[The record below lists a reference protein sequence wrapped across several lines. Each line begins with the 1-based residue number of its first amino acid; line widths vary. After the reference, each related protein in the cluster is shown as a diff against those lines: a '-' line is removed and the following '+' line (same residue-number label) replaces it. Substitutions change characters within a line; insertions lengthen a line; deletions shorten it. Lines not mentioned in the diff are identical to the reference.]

1 MVRKCS
7 SALQLAL
14 LAAAVAVAVAAQL
27 YVHHRPDAPIGWV
40 LLISAALLVSFAGW
54 YPAPSAEPIG
64 TGSPQAALKVRR
76 VSWGAAT
83 AVAVAA
89 TTVLS
94 ARSQWPVLPLV
105 LWITGF
111 LLGAAALRGWVVS
124 PPGRAAPTWARR
136 EVAAV
141 IAIVLLGAVARVVWI
156 DSIPA
161 FYFGDEARAGWS
173 LVLTYRA
180 TIPNFFSMGWNTWP
194 WIGISLQGLFGPFFG
209 LTITTMR
216 LSSALMGTLAIG
228 ATYLLVRELFTPR
241 LAVLA
246 ALLFALCRT
255 AIDFSRLGICHAQV
269 MCYETLAL
277 FLWWRGVNTG
287 RAASYWWA
295 GVALGLCLYTYNA
308 GELAPVLWVG
318 WVAVSVAAAP
328 RTLRTHWRAALITFA
343 AMVSTM
349 LPYLYYA
356 TDHLTFG
363 NNWDQFTGMARR
375 RQTLSQMLEAWHAGN
390 ASGAATILKRQVW
403 LTWLGFGVSP
413 SGGYQEL
420 NYRGGGML
428 DDVTAVL
435 FVIGLA
441 MALSKWRRAREGF
454 VLYWWIVTVIVGGV
468 LTIDPPAIVRLVGL
482 LPAVALLAALPLDG
496 LLRVSA
502 ETRARATA
510 SLALVAVLLAGA
522 AWINWHT
529 YFVEFANAPF
539 ADTESALGRRIERLP
554 PGSTAFSLGSNDS
567 MTFFNEI
574 FHFNYPGRRL
584 QDVPDP
590 AHLLPLHQPVTF
602 PVALILGPTQATLAS
617 YARTLYPHTDITDD
631 IFAPERR
638 LRFRE
643 LQLKPED
650 VTAQIGLK
658 LTAIDSSNAVV
669 AQMTGDPFDSNLI
682 IPNTAAHLQWQGRIY
697 WPTDHPVTLTVHA
710 KRPVQVRVADGPV
723 ARVDG
728 AAPAD
733 VVLDLPRGWLPLT
746 ITETAASERALSM
759 AIKTPGSTRTLTA
772 WDLNPNST
780 PEGLMAV
787 YQRDSHA
794 LLRVIDPQLN
804 AFAFTEE
811 PAFEG
816 DNAPMV
822 HLPFSVSW
830 SGALRITIPGTYG
843 FEARGTGTYSVSLD
857 DGELFNALAPS
868 GIPNQLERAGH
879 AERNLSTGTHRLEAH
894 WTCPLPPSGRGRL
907 FQLYWA
913 PPGGERELIPP
924 SAFVPVATAASD
936 AGKSTTTPTNK

>member
-1 MVRKCS
+1 MVRKCP

-14 LAAAVAVAVAAQL
+14 VAAAVAVAVAAQL
-27 YVHHRPDAPIGWV
+27 RVHQHPDALIGWA
-40 LLISAALLVSFAGW
+40 LLISAALLASFAGW
-54 YPAPSAEPIG
+54 YPPPSAEPIG
-64 TGSPQAALKVRR
+64 TASDQVTSKVRR
-76 VSWGAAT
+76 VWWGTAT

-105 LWITGF
+105 LWVSGF
-111 LLGAAALRGWVVS
+111 LLGAAALRRWVVS
-124 PPGRAAPTWARR
+124 PPARATPAWSRR

-161 FYFGDEARAGWS
+161 FYFADEARAGWS

-180 TIPNFFSMGWNTWP
+180 MIPNFFSIGWNTWP
-194 WIGISLQGLFGPFFG
+194 WIGISLQGLFGPLFG
-209 LTITTMR
+209 LTTTTMR

-228 ATYLLVRELFTPR
+228 ATYLLARELFTPR

-269 MCYETLAL
+269 MCYETFAL
-277 FLWWRGVNTG
+277 FWWWRGVNTG
-287 RAASYWWA
+287 RAATYWWA

-308 GELAPVLWVG
+308 GHLAPVLWVG

-343 AMVSTM
+343 AMASTM

-356 TDHLTFG
+356 TDHLSFG
-363 NNWDQFTGMARR
+363 NNWDQFTDMARR
-375 RQTLSQMLEAWHAGN
+375 RQALSQMLDAWHAGGTG
-390 ASGAATILKRQVW
+390 AAATILKGQVW
-403 LTWLGFGVSP
+403 LTWLGFGVWP
-413 SGGYQEL
+413 SDEYQEL

-428 DDVTAVL
+428 DDVTAAL

-441 MALSKWRRAREGF
+441 MALSRWRRAHEGF
-454 VLYWWIVTVIVGGV
+454 VLYWWIVTAIVGGV
-468 LTIDPPAIVRLVGL
+468 LTINPPAIVRLVGL

-496 LLRVSA
+496 LLRAGA
-502 ETRARATA
+502 ETKARTA
-510 SLALVAVLLAGA
+510 VAVALVAVLLAGA
-522 AWINWHT
+522 GWINWHT
-529 YFVEFANAPF
+529 YFVEFANAPL

-554 PGSTAFSLGSNDS
+554 PGSTAFSLGSDDS

-602 PVALILGPTQATLAS
+602 PLALILGPTQVTLAS
-617 YARTLYPHTDITDD
+617 YARTLYPHTEIKDD
-631 IFAPERR
+631 IFEPERR

-643 LQLKPED
+643 LLLKPED
-650 VTAQIGLK
+650 VTAQTGLK
-658 LTAIDSSNAVV
+658 LTVLDGSNAVV
-669 AQMTGDPFDSNLI
+669 AEITGDPFTSDLV
-682 IPNTAAHLQWQGRIY
+682 IPNTAARLQWRGRIY

-710 KRPVQVRVADGPV
+710 KRPAQVRVADGPV
-723 ARVDG
+723 AQVDG

-733 VVLDLPRGWLPLT
+733 VVLNLPRGWLALT
-746 ITETAASERALSM
+746 ITEAAASERALSM
-759 AIKTPGSTRTLTA
+759 VLRYAGATHPVTA
-772 WDLNPNST
+772 WDLNPNT
-780 PEGLMAV
+780 APEGLTAV
-787 YQRDSHA
+787 YERDGRPV
-794 LLRVIDPQLN
+794 LRAIDPQLN
-804 AFAFTEE
+804 AFAFCEE
-811 PAFEG
+811 PVFEG

-822 HLPFSVSW
+822 HLPFSASW

-843 FEARGTGTYSVSLD
+843 FEVRGTGTYSVNLD
-857 DGELFNALAPS
+857 DKELFNAPPASAVMDQP
-868 GIPNQLERAGH
+868 ERAAH
-879 AERNLSTGTHRLEAH
+879 AERNLSTGLHRLEAH
-894 WTCPLPPSGRGRL
+894 WTCSLPPSGRGRL
-907 FQLYWA
+907 FQLYWT
-913 PPGGERELIPP
+913 PPGGERDLIPP
-924 SAFVPVATAASD
+924 SSFVPVATAESGA
-936 AGKSTTTPTNK
+936 ARAATTTKK